1 MPKSEIIPLTKEE
14 MDKLME
20 VSIENDFYYMFFLV
34 AKTTGRRIG
43 ELYGSQKKKEVGRK
57 IIGKKVEYDEKGN
70 QIALAKTR
78 VIYKRIPNE
87 WEGGV
92 KVKDIDLNT
101 GMMRV
106 WVLKRRKQAQDET
119 ILTKEALQTVKHYI
133 LRHKLKPEDYLFRQ
147 KSYRSIQSAV
157 ERFAKKAGIKHKV
170 SIHCFR
176 HYFVTHLKK
185 KGWTN
190 DKISKLTGHKSVGS
204 LSIYDHVIASDIKD
218 DALND
223 LGDI

>member
-14 MDKLME
+14 MDKLMD

-43 ELYGSQKKKEVGRK
+43 ELYGNQKKVPVGRK
-57 IIGKKVEYDEKGN
+57 IIGKKVEYDENGKEV
-70 QIALAKTR
+70 ALSKTR
-78 VIYKRIPNE
+78 VIYKRLPNE

-92 KVKDIDLNT
+92 QVKDIDLNT

-106 WVLKRRKQAQDET
+106 WVLKRRKAMQDET

-133 LRHKLKPEDYLFRQ
+133 LRHKLKENDYLFRQ
-147 KSYRSIQSAV
+147 KSYRSIQAAV
-157 ERFAKKAGIKHKV
+157 ERYAKKAGINHKV
-170 SIHCFR
+170 SIHNFR
-176 HYFVTHLKK
+176 HYFVTYLKK

-204 LSIYDHVIASDIKD
+204 LSIYDHVVAKDIEQDAREDLKD
-218 DALND
+218 
-223 LGDI
+223 I